1 MNEDGKE
8 KEKHS
13 QKNLR
18 QKSVKP
24 REQSCNGGHY

>member
-18 QKSVKP
+18 QKS
-24 REQSCNGGHY
+24 EQSCSGGHY